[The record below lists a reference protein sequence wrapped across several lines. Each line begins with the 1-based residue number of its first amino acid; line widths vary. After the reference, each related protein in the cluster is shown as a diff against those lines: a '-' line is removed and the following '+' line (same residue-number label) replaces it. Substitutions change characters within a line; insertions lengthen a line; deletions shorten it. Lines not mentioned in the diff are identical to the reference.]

1 MEMKGI
7 LNLSGATIM
16 SLALTSTAVGSGG
29 SNFVVSTKYE
39 DKSISSTN
47 TISTTN
53 LTTELRSQNI
63 RQNTQL
69 SQQIEFI
76 KDVFA
81 LTDEEL
87 SNILNV
93 ERKTLHN
100 WKVSQNIPRHK
111 ARQQF
116 FELYVLAQ
124 DWKSMDFP
132 SDKISL
138 TRIIFDGKSVANTLS
153 FLNKDELL
161 FMGRHLLRQS
171 DNTELL

>member
-1 MEMKGI
+1 MAMKY
-7 LNLSGATIM
+7 LLDLSGATII
-16 SLALTSTAVGSGG
+16 SLALTSTTVGSGG

-53 LTTELRSQNI
+53 LITELRSQNI

-69 SQQIEFI
+69 SQQIAFI

-87 SNILNV
+87 SKILNI
-93 ERKTLHN
+93 ERKTLYN
-100 WKVSQNIPRHK
+100 WKVSQNIPRNK

-124 DWKSMDFP
+124 DWKSMGFP
-132 SDKISL
+132 SDKMSL
-138 TRIIFDGKSVANTLS
+138 TRIIFDDKNVVNTLHL
-153 FLNKDELL
+153 LNKDELL